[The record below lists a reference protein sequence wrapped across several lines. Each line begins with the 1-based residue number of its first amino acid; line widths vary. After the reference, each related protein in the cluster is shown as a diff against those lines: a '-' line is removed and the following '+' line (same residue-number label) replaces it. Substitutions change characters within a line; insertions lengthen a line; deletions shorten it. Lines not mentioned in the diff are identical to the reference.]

1 LPFLSQAASA
11 GIMDTNTFFSRTIKQ
26 RVKLLKRSG
35 EYIGSISYY
44 GFNIDLYI
52 MNGHYFEAF
61 YNRYTY
67 RLDDVDIMDPKDD
80 RLNRYAAEV
89 NLAELFGKGSASR

>member
-1 LPFLSQAASA
+1 MNLK
-11 GIMDTNTFFSRTIKQ
+11 TFYSRTIKQ

-35 EYIGSISYY
+35 EFISSISYY

-52 MNGHYFEAF
+52 MSGHYFEAF
-61 YNRYTY
+61 YNRYTC
-67 RLDDVDIMDPKDD
+67 RLDEVDLMDPKDD

-89 NLAELFGKGSASR
+89 NLVDLFGNSKTSG

>member
-1 LPFLSQAASA
+1 
-11 GIMDTNTFFSRTIKQ
+11 MNTDTFFSRTIKQ

-35 EYIGSISYY
+35 EFISSISYY

-52 MNGHYFEAF
+52 MSGHYFEAF

-80 RLNRYAAEV
+80 RLNRYAV
-89 NLAELFGKGSASR
+89 GVTLADLFGDKPSG